1 MAAGAVTL
9 IQETAY
15 PWSGE
20 VKLTVD
26 PPEESAFALRLRIP
40 GWAPG
45 EPVPSDLYRYLDAVG
60 EAPSVRVHGAPAH
73 LQLERGFA
81 VVRRRWRP
89 RDTVE
94 LDLPMPVRRVV
105 SHAGVAANRGRV
117 AVERGPLV
125 YCAEGV
131 DNGGQ
136 TLDLTLSDSATLTAE
151 PDPGLLG
158 GVTAICGG
166 GITLIPYYAWSHRGA
181 GEMNVWLPR
190 V

>member
-1 MAAGAVTL
+1 MTVT
-9 IQETAY
+9 QETDY
-15 PWSGE
+15 PWSGA

-26 PPEESAFALRLRIP
+26 PPEECAFALRLRIP
-40 GWAPG
+40 GCARG
-45 EPVPSDLYRYLDAVG
+45 EPVPSDLYRHLDADD
-60 EAPSVRVHGAPAH
+60 EAPSLRVNGAPAR
-73 LQLERGFA
+73 LELKRGFA
-81 VVRRRWRP
+81 VVRRHWRP

-105 SHAGVAANRGRV
+105 SHGGVAANRGRV

-125 YCAEGV
+125 YCAEGI

-136 TLDLTLSDSATLTAE
+136 ALDLTLSDSATLTAE

-158 GVTAICGG
+158 GLTVIRGG
-166 GITLIPYYAWSHRGA
+166 GITLIPYYAWSHGGA

-190 V
+190 A